1 MVRDSAKSK
10 IAWSA
15 WVHSYRKCWHSLAT
29 ARRLANS
36 SRADVARNRGIG
48 STRLARQSSLHSTLT
63 GFEKEAIRIF
73 LKSPTVCTKL
83 ATAIRYLDT
92 V

>member
-1 MVRDSAKSK
+1 
-10 IAWSA
+10 
-15 WVHSYRKCWHSLAT
+15 
-29 ARRLANS
+29 
-36 SRADVARNRGIG
+36 VARNRGIG

-73 LKSPTVCTKL
+73 LKSPTVCTRL